1 MNIGFDARKYFDF
14 GIGTY
19 IRNLAAC
26 FDKQDLDRFTY
37 FARPEDA
44 GPIGRAHRG
53 KTIVNRSG
61 KYSAA
66 ELISVSFQ
74 ANRAG
79 ISLFHAPH
87 YTLPFGLSMLRVV
100 TIHDVIHLRFPAYF
114 SPVQRAYARVMIGHA
129 CRAADAVIV
138 DSEFGGKELLR
149 CIPCPP
155 EKIHVI
161 PLGVSEEFVPAQ
173 EPGSGDEFRRKYN
186 VGKRFLLYVGSL
198 KLHKNVSALIRSL
211 AALHDRPDVQIVF
224 VGERVEE
231 DTALRALCMTSG
243 AGHRVR
249 SLGWLPEAEL
259 IAAYRAAT
267 AVVMPSLYE
276 GFGFPVLEAMACG
289 TPVIGSKAA
298 SIPEVMGDAGI
309 LFDPAAEGDL
319 AVAIRSVL
327 DDPSLRAS
335 LREKG
340 LRRAKLF
347 TWNRCAELTLN
358 LYRSLA

>member
-26 FDKQDLDRFTY
+26 FDTEEQDCFTY
-37 FARPEDA
+37 FARPDDA
-44 GPIGRAHRG
+44 GLIGRTHRG

-61 KYSAA
+61 KYSLG

-87 YTLPFGLSMLRVV
+87 YTLPFGLSMRRVV

-114 SPVQRAYARVMIGHA
+114 SPVQRAYARLMIGHA
-129 CRAADAVIV
+129 CRGADAVIV
-138 DSEFGGKELLR
+138 DSEFGRKELLR

-161 PLGVSEEFVPAQ
+161 PLGVSGDFAPADDNASA
-173 EPGSGDEFRRKYN
+173 GGFRRKHN
-186 VGKRFLLYVGSL
+186 VGTKFLLYVGSL
-198 KLHKNVSALIRSL
+198 KPHKNVPALIRAL
-211 AALHDRPDVQIVF
+211 AGLTDRMDVQLVC

-231 DTALRALCMTSG
+231 DAALRALTGSTG
-243 AGHRVR
+243 IRDRVR
-249 SLGWLPEAEL
+249 SLGWLPEPDL

-267 AVVMPSLYE
+267 AVVLPSLYE

-289 TPVIGSKAA
+289 TPVIGSNAA

-309 LFDPAAEGDL
+309 LFDPSAQGELSAAIQLVL
-319 AVAIRSVL
+319 ADS
-327 DDPSLRAS
+327 SLRDS
-335 LREKG
+335 LRDKG

-347 TWNRCAELTLN
+347 TWKRCAEETLN
-358 LYRSLA
+358 LYRSIA

>member
-1 MNIGFDARKYFDF
+1 MNVGIDARKYFDF

-19 IRNLAAC
+19 IRNLAA
-26 FDKQDLDRFTY
+26 FYDTREQDCFTY

-44 GPIGRAHRG
+44 GLIGRTHRG

-61 KYSAA
+61 KYSLG
-66 ELISVSFQ
+66 ELVSVSLQ

-87 YTLPFGLSMLRVV
+87 YTLPFGLSMRRVV

-114 SPVQRAYARVMIGHA
+114 SPVQRAYARLMIGHA
-129 CRAADAVIV
+129 CRRADAVIV
-138 DSEFGGKELLR
+138 DSDFAGKELLR
-149 CIPCPP
+149 FIPCPP

-161 PLGVSEEFVPAQ
+161 PLGVSEDFAPA
-173 EPGSGDEFRRKYN
+173 EDAASADGFRREHN
-186 VGKRFLLYVGSL
+186 VGSNFLLYVGSL
-198 KLHKNVSALIRSL
+198 KPHKNIAALIRAI
-211 AALHDRPDVQIVF
+211 AALTDRTDVQVVF

-231 DTALRALCMTSG
+231 DAALHSLSVS
-243 AGHRVR
+243 AGIGGRVR
-249 SLGWLPEAEL
+249 SLGWLPEPDL

-267 AVVMPSLYE
+267 AVVLPSLYE
-276 GFGFPVLEAMACG
+276 GFGLPVLEAMACG
-289 TPVIGSKAA
+289 TPVIASNAA

-309 LFDPAAEGDL
+309 LFDPSTEGEL
-319 AVAIRSVL
+319 TRAIQSVL
-327 DDPSLRAS
+327 ADPSLRSS

-347 TWNRCAELTLN
+347 TWKRCAEETLN
-358 LYRSLA
+358 LYRSIA

>member
-1 MNIGFDARKYFDF
+1 MNVGIDARKYFDF

-19 IRNLAAC
+19 IRNLAA
-26 FDKQDLDRFTY
+26 FFGGQEQDRFTY
-37 FARPEDA
+37 FANPGDA
-44 GPIGRAHRG
+44 GLIGRTHRG

-61 KYSAA
+61 KYSLG
-66 ELISVSFQ
+66 ELFSLSFQ

-87 YTLPFGLSMLRVV
+87 YTLPFGLSMRRVV

-138 DSEFGGKELLR
+138 DSEFAGKELLR
-149 CIPCPP
+149 CIPCPQ
-155 EKIHVI
+155 EKIRVI
-161 PLGVSEEFVPAQ
+161 PLGVSEDFAPPRDNA
-173 EPGSGDEFRRKYN
+173 SADAFRRKYN
-186 VGKRFLLYVGSL
+186 VGTLFLLYVGSL
-198 KLHKNVSALIRSL
+198 KPHKNVSALIRSIAGL
-211 AALHDRPDVQIVF
+211 RDRTDVQFVC

-231 DTALRALCMTSG
+231 EAALHSLCVS
-243 AGHRVR
+243 AGIGERVR
-249 SLGWLPEAEL
+249 SLGWLPEADL
-259 IAAYRAAT
+259 IAAYGAAT
-267 AVVMPSLYE
+267 ALVMPSLYE

-289 TPVIGSKAA
+289 TPVIGSNAA

-309 LFDPAAEGDL
+309 LVDPSVEGEL
-319 AVAIRSVL
+319 ASAIQSVL
-327 DDPSLRAS
+327 ADPRLRHS

-347 TWNRCAELTLN
+347 TWKRCAEETLN
-358 LYRSLA
+358 VYRSLV

>member
-1 MNIGFDARKYFDF
+1 MNAGIDARKYFDF

-19 IRNLAAC
+19 IRNLAAF
-26 FDKQDLDRFTY
+26 FDLQEQDHFTY

-44 GPIGRAHRG
+44 GLIGRTHRG

-61 KYSAA
+61 KYSMG
-66 ELISVSFQ
+66 ELFSVSFQ

-87 YTLPFGLSMLRVV
+87 YTLPFGLSMRRVV

-138 DSEFGGKELLR
+138 DSEFAGRELLR

-161 PLGVSEEFVPAQ
+161 PLGVSEEFAPQRDSA
-173 EPGSGDEFRRKYN
+173 SADEFRRKYN
-186 VGKRFLLYVGSL
+186 IGARFLLYVGSL
-198 KLHKNVSALIRSL
+198 KPHKNVSALISAIAGLRDL
-211 AALHDRPDVQIVF
+211 TDVQIVC
-224 VGERVEE
+224 VGETVAQ
-231 DTALRALCMTSG
+231 DGALHALCVSEG
-243 AGHRVR
+243 IDDRVR
-249 SLGWLPEAEL
+249 SLGWLPEPDL

-267 AVVMPSLYE
+267 AFVMPSLYE

-289 TPVIGSKAA
+289 TPVIGSNAA

-309 LFDPAAEGDL
+309 LFDPSARGEL
-319 AVAIRSVL
+319 AVAIQSVL
-327 DDPSLRAS
+327 AHSRLRDS

>member
-1 MNIGFDARKYFDF
+1 MNVGFDARKYFDF

-19 IRNLAAC
+19 IRNLASF
-26 FDKQDLDRFTY
+26 FDRQEQDRFTY

-44 GPIGRAHRG
+44 GLIRGTHRG
-53 KTIVNRSG
+53 STIVNRSG
-61 KYSAA
+61 KYSVA
-66 ELISVSFQ
+66 ELVTLSFQ

-87 YTLPFGLSMLRVV
+87 YTLPFGLSMRRVV

-114 SPVQRAYARVMIGHA
+114 SPVQRAYAKMMIGHA

-138 DSEFGGKELLR
+138 DSEFAGKELLR
-149 CIPCPP
+149 RIPCPP

-161 PLGVSEEFVPAQ
+161 PLGVSGDFVPAKDNT
-173 EPGSGDEFRRKYN
+173 SADEFRRKHN

-198 KLHKNVSALIRSL
+198 KPHKNVAALIRSL
-211 AALHDRPDVQIVF
+211 SSLNDLTDVQIVCA
-224 VGERVEE
+224 GERLEE
-231 DTALRALCMTSG
+231 DVALHALCMSTG
-243 AGHRVR
+243 VGDRVR
-249 SLGWLPEAEL
+249 SLGWLPEPDL

-289 TPVIGSKAA
+289 TPVIGSNAA

-309 LFDPAAEGDL
+309 LVDPSVQGDL
-319 AVAIRSVL
+319 ANAIRSVL
-327 DDPSLRAS
+327 DDSSLRDS

-347 TWNRCAELTLN
+347 TWQRCAEMTLN
-358 LYRSLA
+358 LYRSLV

>member
-1 MNIGFDARKYFDF
+1 MNVGLDARKYFDF

-19 IRNLAAC
+19 IRNLAAF
-26 FDKQDLDRFTY
+26 FDRQELDRFTY

-44 GPIGRAHRG
+44 GLIGRTHRG

-61 KYSAA
+61 KYSMG
-66 ELISVSFQ
+66 ELLSVSFQ

-87 YTLPFGLSMLRVV
+87 YTLPFGLSMRRVV
-100 TIHDVIHLRFPAYF
+100 TIHDVIHLRFPEYF

-129 CRAADAVIV
+129 CRAANAVIV
-138 DSEFGGKELLR
+138 DSEFAGEELLR

-161 PLGVSEEFVPAQ
+161 PLGVSEDFAPAQ
-173 EPGSGDEFRRKYN
+173 DNASADEFRRKYN
-186 VGKRFLLYVGSL
+186 VGTNFLLYVGSL
-198 KLHKNVSALIRSL
+198 KPHKNVSALIRSL
-211 AALHDRPDVQIVF
+211 AGLRDRTDAQIVC

-231 DTALRALCMTSG
+231 DPALRAVCASTG
-243 AGHRVR
+243 IGDRVR
-249 SLGWLPEAEL
+249 SLGWLPEPDL

-267 AVVMPSLYE
+267 AVVLPSLYE

-289 TPVIGSKAA
+289 TPVIGSNAA

-309 LFDPAAEGDL
+309 LFDPSAQGELTAAIQSLL
-319 AVAIRSVL
+319 A
-327 DDPSLRAS
+327 DPALRDSLRG
-335 LREKG
+335 KG

-347 TWNRCAELTLN
+347 TWKRCAEKTLN
-358 LYRSLA
+358 LYRSII

>member
-1 MNIGFDARKYFDF
+1 MNVGIDARKYFDF

-19 IRNLAAC
+19 IRNLSSF
-26 FDKQDLDRFTY
+26 FDRQNEDRFTY
-37 FARPEDA
+37 FASPDNA
-44 GPIGRAHRG
+44 GLISRTHTG

-61 KYSAA
+61 KYSLG
-66 ELISVSFQ
+66 ELISLSFQ

-87 YTLPFGLSMLRVV
+87 YTLPFGLSMRRVV

-129 CRAADAVIV
+129 CTAADAVIV
-138 DSEFGGKELLR
+138 DSDFAGKELLR
-149 CIPCPP
+149 CMPCPP

-161 PLGVSEEFVPAQ
+161 PLGVSEDFAPAQ
-173 EPGSGDEFRRKYN
+173 DNASADEFRRKHN
-186 VGKRFLLYVGSL
+186 TGKRFLLNVVSL
-198 KLHKNVSALIRSL
+198 TPHNNVSALIRSVS
-211 AALHDRPDVQIVF
+211 ALGDRTDVRIVC
-224 VGERVEE
+224 VGERLEE
-231 DTALRALCMTSG
+231 NSALHALSKSEG
-243 AGHRVR
+243 IGGRVQ
-249 SLGWLPEAEL
+249 SLGWLSEPDL

-267 AVVMPSLYE
+267 ALVMPSLYE

-289 TPVIGSKAA
+289 TPVITSNAA
-298 SIPEVMGDAGI
+298 SLPEVMGDAGI
-309 LFDPAAEGDL
+309 LIDPSGEGEL
-319 AVAIRSVL
+319 AGAIQSVL
-327 DDPSLRAS
+327 EDPSLRDS

-347 TWNRCAELTLN
+347 TWARCAEETLN

>member
-1 MNIGFDARKYFDF
+1 MNIGIDARKYFDF

-26 FDKQDLDRFTY
+26 FDNQDQDRFTY
-37 FARPEDA
+37 FATPENA
-44 GPIGRAHRG
+44 VLIGGTHRG

-61 KYSAA
+61 KYSLG
-66 ELISVSFQ
+66 EMITVSFQ

-87 YTLPFGLSMLRVV
+87 YTLPFGLSMRRVV

-114 SPVQRAYARVMIGHA
+114 SPVQRAYARLMIGHA
-129 CRAADAVIV
+129 CRGADAVIV

-149 CIPCPP
+149 CVPCPP

-161 PLGVSEEFVPAQ
+161 PLGVSENFTPEQDGVSA
-173 EPGSGDEFRRKYN
+173 DEFRRKHN
-186 VGKRFLLYVGSL
+186 VGRRFLLYVGSL
-198 KLHKNVSALIRSL
+198 KPHKNVSALIRSIGGL
-211 AALHDRPDVQIVF
+211 RGLTDVQIVC
-224 VGERVEE
+224 VGERIEE
-231 DTALRALCMTSG
+231 DVALRSLCISSG
-243 AGHRVR
+243 IADRVR
-249 SLGWLPEAEL
+249 SLGWLPETDL
-259 IAAYRAAT
+259 IAAYRAAA

-289 TPVIGSKAA
+289 TPVIGSNAA
-298 SIPEVMGDAGI
+298 SIPEVMGDAGL
-309 LFDPAAEGDL
+309 LFDPSSPGEL
-319 AVAIRSVL
+319 SVAIQSVL
-327 DDPSLRAS
+327 DDPSFRES

-347 TWNRCAELTLN
+347 TWKRCAEETLT
-358 LYRSLA
+358 LYRSLV